1 MLNILLLIAGTILVF
16 LHAPLLGLFFVY
28 LNVEDFCLAVLF
40 LASGMVLIWLSRRLS
55 ASVVKK
61 ELPEFRYGATYLGG
75 IFSGLSLLDVIAI
88 YLFTI
93 MVTAVV
99 CFIEG
104 KINAISEVFAGVYFI
119 LTVIFCITYPI
130 FYHPYISW
138 TREVVSVIK
147 SIKAELKVVRS
158 ISYARS
164 AGLLIRLDDSTITV
178 IRSPPFGTS
187 PLILASLLGRFLEH
201 GEELTQLLIVAT
213 FKKAKEYFSKP
224 SLADWPIPPRV
235 FKTFEKNY
243 VEMELDGEL
252 VMGVKTRVI
261 LDIPHPEKRLRR
273 LQGEA
278 LVIYTDLKRK
288 ILKRMDKS
296 AKYSAMILRK
306 IIPMMVN
313 YLRE

>member
-1 MLNILLLIAGTILVF
+1 M
-16 LHAPLLGLFFVY
+16 
-28 LNVEDFCLAVLF
+28 
-40 LASGMVLIWLSRRLS
+40 
-55 ASVVKK
+55 
-61 ELPEFRYGATYLGG
+61 
-75 IFSGLSLLDVIAI
+75 
-88 YLFTI
+88 
-93 MVTAVV
+93 
-99 CFIEG
+99 
-104 KINAISEVFAGVYFI
+104 
-119 LTVIFCITYPI
+119 
-130 FYHPYISW
+130 
-138 TREVVSVIK
+138 IK

-164 AGLLIRLDDSTITV
+164 AGLLIRLNDSTIIV
-178 IRSPPFGTS
+178 VRSPPFETS
-187 PLILASLLGRFLEH
+187 PLILAGLLGRLLEH
-201 GEELTQLLIVAT
+201 GEELSHLLIAAT

-243 VEMELDGEL
+243 VEMKLDGKL

-261 LDIPHPEKRLRR
+261 LDVPHPEKRLHR

-278 LVIYTDLKRK
+278 LVVYTDLKRK

-296 AKYSAMILRK
+296 AKYSAMILCK